1 MIFFDNKNPN
11 KYEKLKR
18 ELIPYNLNSSCGKNL
33 IKKKFGNGD
42 GGYVLAYHGDYFN
55 DQSFSFLSY
64 GVGCDPLGISFE
76 QSLTNL
82 AIKDLAIHMYDG
94 SIEALPTEIDNS
106 SFFKEYLTQNNFK
119 EHVEKLI
126 AESKSEKFILKM
138 DIEGCEYD
146 WLTKDNL
153 EILFNTFDQFSLE
166 VHGLIEEV
174 PDGWVIEPE
183 IQDAK
188 DNLQKKI
195 DFFQNLNEHF
205 YLFHIH
211 GNNHSPRFVD
221 FPDCLELTY
230 VNKKVAKK
238 LEINNKPCPDKD
250 VDEANFEGREDY
262 VLDWWVD
269 Y

>member
-1 MIFFDNKNPN
+1 
-11 KYEKLKR
+11 
-18 ELIPYNLNSSCGKNL
+18 
-33 IKKKFGNGD
+33 
-42 GGYVLAYHGDYFN
+42 
-55 DQSFSFLSY
+55 
-64 GVGCDPLGISFE
+64 
-76 QSLTNL
+76 
-82 AIKDLAIHMYDG
+82 
-94 SIEALPTEIDNS
+94 
-106 SFFKEYLTQNNFK
+106 
-119 EHVEKLI
+119 
-126 AESKSEKFILKM
+126 M

-146 WLTKDNL
+146 LLTKDNL

-174 PDGWVIEPE
+174 PDGWVIEPK
-183 IQDAK
+183 IKDAK